1 MRNSEKTEH
10 LRRVPLF
17 AGLNKRQLGEVAK
30 LADETAVEAATE
42 LTREGTI
49 GRQFGIILSG
59 SAVVRRN
66 NRKLADLSVGDFF
79 GEMALLLQQP
89 SSATVSTTE
98 DSTLLVMHA
107 RDFSKLLDTVPA
119 ISRTLATGL
128 AARLLEADRKL
139 VH

>member
-1 MRNSEKTEH
+1 MKSADKIQH
-10 LRRVPLF
+10 LKKVPLF
-17 AGLNKRQLGEVAK
+17 AGLTKRQLGEVAK
-30 LADETAVEAATE
+30 LADETSVGAATE
-42 LTREGTI
+42 LTSEGTI

-79 GEMALLLQQP
+79 GEMALLLKQP

-107 RDFSKLLDTVPA
+107 RNFTSLLDSVPA